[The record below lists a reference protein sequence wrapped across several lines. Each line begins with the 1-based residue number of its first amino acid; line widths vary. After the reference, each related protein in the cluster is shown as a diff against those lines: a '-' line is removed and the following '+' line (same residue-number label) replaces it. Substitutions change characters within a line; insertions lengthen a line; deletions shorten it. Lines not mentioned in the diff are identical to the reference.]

1 MIFWGTLLCWPN
13 ITISE
18 WLVYINH
25 EFNTILDDPST
36 IFSYV
41 VPVLPSSRKEVI
53 AKQIRPTISEA
64 DSLRK
69 CRCSGGKMK
78 AQQTPVVLQSS
89 MDFVSKNNFCVFFSI
104 IVICFR
110 WVTVCWKKCR
120 RTWTISEA
128 GWCFQLGLFSTPT
141 KTQPQKRD
149 NDSNYCMYVYLYIY
163 IYICVYIYIIYDAPS
178 DLLCQSGLN
187 MVFNIPVLA
196 WLHCNMFGVLQVK
209 CFSHPK
215 MVMDQ
220 HFGSSPGESTL
231 SRELGISMYWLARL
245 QSGWTLV
252 TSVVNLVVNQLSN
265 LSI

>member
-25 EFNTILDDPST
+25 EFNTVLDDLPT

-89 MDFVSKNNFCVFFSI
+89 MDFGSKNHFCVFFH
-104 IVICFR
+104 
-110 WVTVCWKKCR
+110 
-120 RTWTISEA
+120 
-128 GWCFQLGLFSTPT
+128 
-141 KTQPQKRD
+141 
-149 NDSNYCMYVYLYIY
+149 Y
-163 IYICVYIYIIYDAPS
+163 S
-178 DLLCQSGLN
+178 DLFQVSDGLLKEVSQN
-187 MVFNIPVLA
+187 MNNIRSWLVFSAGIIFNPNKNA
-196 WLHCNMFGVLQVK
+196 A
-209 CFSHPK
+209 PK
-215 MVMDQ
+215 T
-220 HFGSSPGESTL
+220 G
-231 SRELGISMYWLARL
+231 
-245 QSGWTLV
+245 
-252 TSVVNLVVNQLSN
+252 
-265 LSI
+265 

>member
-25 EFNTILDDPST
+25 EFNTVLDDLST

-89 MDFVSKNNFCVFFSI
+89 MDFGSKNHFCVFFSLQWF
-104 IVICFR
+104 VSGEWRFAER
-110 WVTVCWKKCR
+110 SVTEHEQYQKLV
-120 RTWTISEA
+120 
-128 GWCFQLGLFSTPT
+128 GVFSWDYF
-141 KTQPQKRD
+141 QPQQKRSPK
-149 NDSNYCMYVYLYIY
+149 NGIMIPTTVCMYVYNIY
-163 IYICVYIYIIYDAPS
+163 IYI
-178 DLLCQSGLN
+178 
-187 MVFNIPVLA
+187 
-196 WLHCNMFGVLQVK
+196 
-209 CFSHPK
+209 
-215 MVMDQ
+215 
-220 HFGSSPGESTL
+220 
-231 SRELGISMYWLARL
+231 
-245 QSGWTLV
+245 
-252 TSVVNLVVNQLSN
+252 
-265 LSI
+265 